1 MFYMMPSTRYT
12 IGINY
17 TTSILL
23 STKLHANTYTIRSL
37 ETFDRISLSIKRKND
52 FENKTDNVKAD
63 IWKNK
68 ITPRKTTQTSNTYPT
83 FHLLLSHE
91 KKELSIVRPNDS
103 IKEQNSERYKNV
115 KISSWA

>member
-1 MFYMMPSTRYT
+1 MFYMMPYTRYTIGIYYTRYT

-63 IWKNK
+63 I
-68 ITPRKTTQTSNTYPT
+68 
-83 FHLLLSHE
+83 
-91 KKELSIVRPNDS
+91 
-103 IKEQNSERYKNV
+103 
-115 KISSWA
+115 